1 MNQRYIDLAVEQ
13 INQEVGCGLTKS
25 NWISYWA
32 AQPDEKCVETY
43 QRLVKIAVAYRAR
56 CLQVDDVLTT
66 NWITVKDND
75 YKQALHDLIGFNIQI
90 ENDPAVSESAASRKN
105 QLDSLKEEN
114 KKLRAALSKL
124 TKEQK

>member
-1 MNQRYIDLAVEQ
+1 MNQRYIDLAIEQ
-13 INQEVGCGLTKS
+13 VAEGFGDEPSTIRDAYDNPTRGEGSAYQLMAKFAVNK
-25 NWISYWA
+25 A
-32 AQPDEKCVETY
+32 AA
-43 QRLVKIAVAYRAR
+43 LM
-56 CLQVDDVLTT
+56 QVDDVLTT
-66 NWITVKDND
+66 NWITVKDNN

-90 ENDPAVSESAASRKN
+90 ENDPAVSESAASRKD